1 MDQFDLSK
9 AIKALS
15 NGEIVV
21 YPTDTLYGLGA
32 DIYNNDAVRKV
43 YKIKGRSFN
52 NPLSIAVSDFKELRK
67 LAYTN
72 KNTQILAKSF
82 LPGKLTL
89 ILYKKK
95 CVSNIIS
102 GNLDKVA
109 VRIPNNKIALELL
122 SNFGPLTA
130 TSANIHGLKTP
141 SNIKDIKKQ
150 FKENDIAVCLDIGN
164 INDKPSTIVDL
175 TNDKINI
182 VRKGAIPNKDILD
195 AILDE

>member
-1 MDQFDLSK
+1 MDLFDLSK

-32 DIYNNDAVRKV
+32 DIYNNDAVKKV
-43 YKIKGRSFN
+43 FKIKKRHPN
-52 NPLSIAVSDFKELRK
+52 DPLSIAVSDFKELKK
-67 LAYTN
+67 LAYTD

-89 ILYKKK
+89 ILYKKN
-95 CVSNIIS
+95 CVSDIIT

-141 SNIKDIKKQ
+141 SNIRDIKMQ
-150 FKENDIAVCLDIGN
+150 FKEEDIATCIDIGN
-164 INDKPSTIVDL
+164 LNDRPSTIVDL
-175 TNDKINI
+175 TNNGISK
-182 VRKGAIPNKDILD
+182 
-195 AILDE
+195 

>member
-1 MDQFDLSK
+1 MDQLDLSK

-43 YKIKGRSFN
+43 YKIKKRSFN
-52 NPLSIAVSDFKELRK
+52 NPLSIAVSDFKELKK
-67 LAYTN
+67 LAYTD
-72 KNTQILAKSF
+72 KNTQILVKSF

-89 ILYKKK
+89 ILYKKN
-95 CVSNIIS
+95 CVSDSIT

-141 SNIKDIKKQ
+141 SNIRDIKKQ
-150 FKENDIAVCLDIGN
+150 FNEKDIAVCLDIGN
-164 INDKPSTIVDL
+164 INGKPSTIVDL
-175 TNDKINI
+175 TNDKIDI
-182 VRKGAIPNKDILD
+182 LRKGAIPNKDILD
-195 AILDE
+195 AILNE

>member
-1 MDQFDLSK
+1 MDLFDLSK

-32 DIYNNDAVRKV
+32 DIYNNDAVKKV
-43 YKIKGRSFN
+43 FKIKKRPFN
-52 NPLSIAVSDFKELRK
+52 NPLSIAVSDFKELKK
-67 LAYTN
+67 LAYTD

-89 ILYKKK
+89 ILYKKN
-95 CVSNIIS
+95 CVSDIIT

-130 TSANIHGLKTP
+130 TSANTHGLKTP
-141 SNIKDIKKQ
+141 SNIRDIKKQ
-150 FKENDIAVCLDIGN
+150 LKTNDIAVCFDIGN

-175 TNDKINI
+175 TNNKIKI
-182 VRKGAIPNKDILD
+182 LRKGAIENKDILD

>member
-130 TSANIHGLKTP
+130 TSANIHGLETP
-141 SNIKDIKKQ
+141 YIINEINMQ
-150 FKENDIAVCLDIGN
+150 LKENIAVYLDDGRLECQ
-164 INDKPSTIVDL
+164 PTTIVDL
-175 TNDKINI
+175 TNNQ
-182 VRKGAIPNKDILD
+182 VRILRRGAITEKDVLD
-195 AILDE
+195 AILNE

>member
-1 MDQFDLSK
+1 MDLFDLSK

-32 DIYNNDAVRKV
+32 DIYNNDAVKKV
-43 YKIKGRSFN
+43 FKIKKRPFN
-52 NPLSIAVSDFKELRK
+52 NPLSIAVSDFKELKK
-67 LAYTN
+67 LAYTD

-89 ILYKKK
+89 ILYKKN
-95 CVSNIIS
+95 CVSDIIT

-141 SNIKDIKKQ
+141 SNIRDIKMQ
-150 FKENDIAVCLDIGN
+150 FKEEDIATCIDIGN
-164 INDKPSTIVDL
+164 LNDRPSTIVDL
-175 TNDKINI
+175 TNNKIKI
-182 VRKGAIPNKDILD
+182 LRKGAIENKDILD

>member
-1 MDQFDLSK
+1 MDQLDFSK

-43 YKIKGRSFN
+43 YKIKKRSYN
-52 NPLSIAVSDFKELRK
+52 NPLSIAVSDFKELKK
-67 LAYTN
+67 LAYTD
-72 KNTQILAKSF
+72 KNTQTLAKSF

-89 ILYKKK
+89 ILYKKN
-95 CVSNIIS
+95 CMSDIIT

-141 SNIKDIKKQ
+141 NNIKDIKKQ
-150 FKENDIAVCLDIGN
+150 FKEKDIAVCLDNGN
-164 INDKPSTIVDL
+164 INGKPSTIVDL
-175 TNDKINI
+175 TNDKIDI
-182 VRKGAIPNKDILD
+182 LRKGAIPNKDILD
-195 AILDE
+195 AILNE